1 MKYWIADIEERSGE
15 FVYTQ
20 AIIFKAET
28 YEKADDTHKF
38 HTRTWYGEGHM
49 QRDEIYNCYWND
61 HVAVTEGR
69 MTEIDENTF
78 DQMRKHG
85 LPDLT
90 RMFTSRKGTSNASN

>member
-1 MKYWIADIEERSGE
+1 MKYWIADIEERNGE
-15 FVYTQ
+15 FEYKQ

-28 YEKADDTHKF
+28 EAKADDTHEF
-38 HTRTWYGEGHM
+38 HARTWYGKDHT

-69 MTEIDENTF
+69 MTEIDEHTF

-85 LPDLT
+85 LPDMT
-90 RMFTSRKGTSNASN
+90 RTEEDEEEKA